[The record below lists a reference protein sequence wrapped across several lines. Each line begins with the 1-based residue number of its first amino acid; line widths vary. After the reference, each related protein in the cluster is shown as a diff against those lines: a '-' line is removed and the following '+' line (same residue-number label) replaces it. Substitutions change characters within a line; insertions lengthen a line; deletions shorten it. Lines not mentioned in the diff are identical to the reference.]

1 MYPNDSKQINP
12 NKIISFIHSFLK
24 YVVATTSD
32 IHDILS
38 ESLNQSL
45 FTTEL
50 LQYIHP

>member
-12 NKIISFIHSFLK
+12 NKIISFIH
-24 YVVATTSD
+24 VVATTSD